1 MRLFAT
7 RHLGKLIRASP
18 TANAWMLRLL
28 LTQLYDPDRSV
39 CELAVQYLEEA
50 CESLDVLRIVVD
62 MQPTLEHLGEVANA
76 LLYKYG
82 TVLFVI
88 LLARDIDSSY
98 D

>member
-1 MRLFAT
+1 M
-7 RHLGKLIRASP
+7 S
-18 TANAWMLRLL
+18 
-28 LTQLYDPDRSV
+28 
-39 CELAVQYLEEA
+39 EE